1 MASFDLHKKKIVEI
15 CKTIPNY
22 ETLKKILWFW
32 SHLLLCSTW
41 FACCPKNGTEYTHS
55 SSSFRIIIITTLLS
69 GFVGLLAFFAYCFL
83 FLLKFVRR
91 LLYKK
96 RWWYDMLKNYWM
108 QKVTFGY
115 EGRCLCLCSLWY
127 FLCVLFIRQCSVSL
141 KTRYLCNKKKRSM
154 VLSRYL

>member
-1 MASFDLHKKKIVEI
+1 MK
-15 CKTIPNY
+15 P
-22 ETLKKILWFW
+22 LKKICG
-32 SHLLLCSTW
+32 SDHIYNLLSCSTW

-55 SSSFRIIIITTLLS
+55 SSSFRIIIITT
-69 GFVGLLAFFAYCFL
+69 FWFCWLACLFAYCFL

-96 RWWYDMLKNYWM
+96 RWWYDMLKNYYM

-141 KTRYLCNKKKRSM
+141 KTRYLCNKKRSM